1 LLIFVAVLALT
12 MQVLAPYLVWP
23 NRWNIP
29 THLVTGFCITAYV
42 IPGFFTNLW
51 DGFNEETVTTF
62 AGINFLG
69 ALALCLGIVLPQ
81 FLVNHNYPNPFAKF
95 SGVDKNSVIMTRRIV
110 PIFLIA
116 VVGIYIAYAGMGFMP
131 MFADDPFS
139 ARQFR
144 GVYSEPYYRVA
155 IIFRFSF
162 FIISSIMPIVLL
174 VAWEK
179 KSKYLYALAF
189 FGVMALFVSLSRSS
203 MATGVLFFVGIL
215 AASQRSR
222 WPIRWYIITVIGL
235 FPLGS
240 VFFYWIGHFLGV
252 SAMMDVYDGS
262 VFDNIATGSPDISD
276 QLSWLN
282 GFLRG
287 SYFSYGRTIIGGLVP
302 GNYEWNPSVW
312 TLTYDDIGAD
322 ISEMVTG
329 GLRLTPAEWGFAN
342 FGWFGVVVI
351 PLISGIL
358 NGFMLIYLKRAEGV
372 LNRMQFASALLVYFT
387 LGQQIVQFYTLN
399 MYSVPGIAAALFFW
413 QANKKALRNRVIQY
427 ARDAR
432 ERSTIAQST
441 QST

>member
-1 LLIFVAVLALT
+1 MLIFVAVLALT
-12 MQVLAPYLVWP
+12 LQVLAPYLVWP

-29 THLVTGFCITAYV
+29 THLVTGFCITAYI

-51 DGFNEETVTTF
+51 DGFTEETINAY

-69 ALALCLGIVLPQ
+69 ALALCVGIVLPQ
-81 FLVNHNYPNPFAKF
+81 FLINHNYPNPFAKF
-95 SGVDKNSVIMTRRIV
+95 AGVDEKSIIMTRRII

-131 MFADDPFS
+131 MFAEDPFS

-162 FIISSIMPIVLL
+162 FIISTTMPIVLL

-179 KSKYLYALAF
+179 KSILLYALAF

-203 MATGVLFFVGIL
+203 MATGILFFLGII
-215 AASQRSR
+215 AASQKSR
-222 WPIRWYIITVIGL
+222 WPIRWYIATVIGI

-240 VFFYWIGHFLGV
+240 IFFYYVGQFLNV
-252 SAMMDVYDGS
+252 SAMVDVYTGS

-287 SYFSYGRTIIGGLVP
+287 NYFSYGRTIIGGLVP

-322 ISEMVTG
+322 ISEMITG
-329 GLRLTPAEWGFAN
+329 GLRLTPAEWGYAN

-358 NGFMLIYLKRAEGV
+358 HGFILVYLKRAEGT

-399 MYSVPGIAAALFFW
+399 MYSIPGIAAAIFFW
-413 QANKKALRNRVIQY
+413 KANEKALKVRITKFSRRRLYNSR
-427 ARDAR
+427 
-432 ERSTIAQST
+432 T
-441 QST
+441 QNI